1 MCIYIFHVH
10 QVASLISN
18 FESPCPSFNTCE
30 MGRNQAEAERK
41 ALEMAKEVI
50 HEQLVL
56 QDLTSK
62 GVFEDGRI
70 LGDLTYLVVDA
81 EFV

>member
-1 MCIYIFHVH
+1 
-10 QVASLISN
+10 
-18 FESPCPSFNTCE
+18 